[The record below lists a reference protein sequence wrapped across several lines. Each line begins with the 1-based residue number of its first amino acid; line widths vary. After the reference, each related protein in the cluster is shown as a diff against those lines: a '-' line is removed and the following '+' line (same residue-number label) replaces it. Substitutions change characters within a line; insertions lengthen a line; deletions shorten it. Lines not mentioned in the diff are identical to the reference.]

1 MTKNK
6 LAKRK
11 VRHLKIRKRIKGTGQ
26 IPRLSI
32 FRSNKYIW
40 VQLIDD
46 QNAKTLV
53 SLTDRKLKNNNKIQK
68 AKEIGLNLAKLASK
82 KNIKKV
88 VFDRSGYKYH
98 GRVKA
103 IAEAAREG
111 GLIF

>member
-11 VRHLKIRKRIKGTGQ
+11 VRHFKIRKRIKGTGK

-40 VQLIDD
+40 AQLIDD
-46 QNAKTLV
+46 KSTKTLV

-103 IAEAAREG
+103 TAEGAREG